1 MVDFLMT
8 GLIYCN
14 NQLKSANVIL
24 FEIGIC
30 VLEDASLIYKKRF
43 QNPEVEYASIIQ
55 GQKNYVSEIIPW
67 LKNYDLIRVNNKNL
81 IEIFQN
87 EKMDVKLMSDSRQNE
102 INQNKLDLILKFG
115 LANDKDELSS
125 ILQKFAINLSSMK
138 VRERS
143 EKLDLHLVQ
152 AVNTL
157 DELDEIINTISTRIR
172 EWYGLHFP
180 ELDYILQNIITYAR
194 IVRDA
199 GSRENITN
207 ELLTQLEIS
216 QDKIDLIQPA
226 ISKSQGG
233 ELTDENAQLLKALS
247 SQVIMLSE
255 LRTNLSKSIENLMDL
270 LAPNLKNILTAI
282 IGARLI
288 AKAGSLGKL
297 AQMPSS
303 TIQIL
308 GAEKALFRAL
318 KTGARPPKHGLLFQH
333 PSVNSAPKWQRGK
346 IARALSSKIAIAV
359 RIDLY
364 RNGSLDNSLLEKFSK
379 RIETIQKI
387 YHEPPKDRESFEEKN
402 RFYKRKSKKSMQFK
416 RRKMRHEKR
425 RRH

>member
-1 MVDFLMT
+1 M
-8 GLIYCN
+8 
-14 NQLKSANVIL
+14 NVIL

-30 VLEDASLIYKKRF
+30 ALEDTNLIYRKQF
-43 QNPEVEYASIIQ
+43 SNPEIEYSSIIQ
-55 GQKNYVSEIIPW
+55 GEKNYISDLIPK
-67 LKNYDLIRVNNKNL
+67 LRNYDQVRVNNKNL
-81 IEIFQN
+81 IEIFQQEN
-87 EKMDVKLMSDSRQNE
+87 IDVKLMSDSRQDE
-102 INQNKLDLILKFG
+102 INQNKLDLIIKFG
-115 LANDKDELSS
+115 LSDDRDELAG

-138 VRERS
+138 VKETS

-157 DELDEIINTISTRIR
+157 DEIDEIINTISTRIR

-180 ELDYILQNIITYAR
+180 ELDYLLQNIITYAN

-199 GSRENITN
+199 GSRENITK
-207 ELLTQLEIS
+207 ELLSQLEIPEK
-216 QDKIDLIQPA
+216 KIELIQQA

-233 ELTDENAQLLKALS
+233 DLTVESSESLKILAS
-247 SQVIMLSE
+247 EVIKLSE
-255 LRTNLSKSIENLMDL
+255 LRTNLSNTIENLMEI

-288 AKAGSLGKL
+288 AKAGSLLRL

-303 TIQIL
+303 TIQII

-318 KTGARPPKHGLLFQH
+318 KTGTRPPKHGLLFQH

-359 RIDLY
+359 RIDVY
-364 RNGSLDNSLLEKFSK
+364 RKGGLDNSLLDKLTK

-387 YHEPPKDRESFEEKN
+387 YHEPPKGKESFDDKS
-402 RFYKRKSKKSMQFK
+402 RFMKGSKKSMKFK

>member
-1 MVDFLMT
+1 MKVV
-8 GLIYCN
+8 
-14 NQLKSANVIL
+14 NVIL

-30 VLEDASLIYKKRF
+30 ALEDTNLIYRKQF
-43 QNPEVEYASIIQ
+43 SNPEIEYSSIVQ
-55 GQKNYVSEIIPW
+55 GEKNYISDLIPK
-67 LKNYDLIRVNNKNL
+67 LRNYDQVRVNNKNL
-81 IEIFQN
+81 IEIFQQEN
-87 EKMDVKLMSDSRQNE
+87 IDVKLMSDSRQDE
-102 INQNKLDLILKFG
+102 INQNKLDLIIKFG
-115 LANDKDELSS
+115 LSDDRDELAG

-138 VRERS
+138 VKETS

-157 DELDEIINTISTRIR
+157 DEMDEIINTISTRIR

-180 ELDYILQNIITYAR
+180 ELDYLLQNIITYAN

-199 GSRENITN
+199 GSRENITK
-207 ELLTQLEIS
+207 ELLSQLEIPEK
-216 QDKIDLIQPA
+216 KIELIQQA

-233 ELTDENAQLLKALS
+233 DLTVESSESLKILAS
-247 SQVIMLSE
+247 EVIKLSE
-255 LRTNLSKSIENLMDL
+255 LRTNLSTTIENLMEI

-288 AKAGSLGKL
+288 AKAGSLQRL

-303 TIQIL
+303 TIQII

-318 KTGARPPKHGLLFQH
+318 KTGTRPPKHGLLFQH

-359 RIDLY
+359 RIDVY
-364 RNGSLDNSLLEKFSK
+364 RKGGLDNSLLDKLTK

-387 YHEPPKDRESFEEKN
+387 YHEPPKGRETFDDKS
-402 RFYKRKSKKSMQFK
+402 RFMKRSKKSMEFK

>member
-1 MVDFLMT
+1 MKVV
-8 GLIYCN
+8 
-14 NQLKSANVIL
+14 NVIL

-30 VLEDASLIYKKRF
+30 ALEDTNLIYRKQF
-43 QNPEVEYASIIQ
+43 SNPEIEYSSIIQ
-55 GQKNYVSEIIPW
+55 GEKNYISDLIPK
-67 LKNYDLIRVNNKNL
+67 LRNYDQVRVNNKNL
-81 IEIFQN
+81 IEIFQQEN
-87 EKMDVKLMSDSRQNE
+87 IDVKLMSDSRQDE
-102 INQNKLDLILKFG
+102 INQNKLDLIIKFG
-115 LANDKDELSS
+115 LSDDRDELAG

-138 VRERS
+138 VKETS

-157 DELDEIINTISTRIR
+157 DEIDEIINTISTRIR

-180 ELDYILQNIITYAR
+180 ELDYLLQNIITYAN

-199 GSRENITN
+199 GSRENITK
-207 ELLTQLEIS
+207 ELLSQLEIPEK
-216 QDKIDLIQPA
+216 KIELIQQA

-233 ELTDENAQLLKALS
+233 DLTVESSESLKILAS
-247 SQVIMLSE
+247 EVIKLSE
-255 LRTNLSKSIENLMDL
+255 LRTNLSNTIENLMEI

-288 AKAGSLGKL
+288 AKAGSLLRL

-303 TIQIL
+303 TIQII

-318 KTGARPPKHGLLFQH
+318 KTGTRPPKHGLLFQH

-359 RIDLY
+359 RIDVY
-364 RNGSLDNSLLEKFSK
+364 RKGGLDNSLLDKLTK

-387 YHEPPKDRESFEEKN
+387 YHEPPKGRESFDDKS
-402 RFYKRKSKKSMQFK
+402 RFMKGSKKSMKFK
-416 RRKMRHEKR
+416 RRRMRHEKR

>member
-1 MVDFLMT
+1 
-8 GLIYCN
+8 
-14 NQLKSANVIL
+14 LKVINVIL

-30 VLEDASLIYKKRF
+30 ALEDANLIYRKQF
-43 QNPEVEYASIIQ
+43 YNPEIEYSSIIQ
-55 GQKNYVSEIIPW
+55 GEKNYISDLISKVR
-67 LKNYDLIRVNNKNL
+67 NYDQVRVNNKNL
-81 IEIFQN
+81 IEIFQHEN
-87 EKMDVKLMSDSRQNE
+87 IDVKLMSDSRQNE
-102 INQNKLDLILKFG
+102 INQNKLDLIIKFG
-115 LANDKDELSS
+115 LSDDRDELAG

-138 VRERS
+138 VKETS

-157 DELDEIINTISTRIR
+157 DEIDEIINTISTRIR

-180 ELDYILQNIITYAR
+180 ELDYVLQNIITYAN

-199 GSRENITN
+199 GSRENITK
-207 ELLTQLEIS
+207 ELLSQLEVPEK
-216 QDKIDLIQPA
+216 KIELIQQA

-233 ELTDENAQLLKALS
+233 DLTVESSESLKILASEVLK
-247 SQVIMLSE
+247 LSE
-255 LRTNLSKSIENLMDL
+255 LRTNLSSTIENLMEI

-288 AKAGSLGKL
+288 AKAGSLLRL

-303 TIQIL
+303 TIQII

-318 KTGARPPKHGLLFQH
+318 KTGTRPPKHGLIFQH

-346 IARALSSKIAIAV
+346 VARALSAKIAIAV
-359 RIDLY
+359 RIDVY
-364 RNGSLDNSLLEKFSK
+364 RKGGLDHSLLDKLTK

-387 YHEPPKDRESFEEKN
+387 YHEPPKGKESFNDKS
-402 RFYKRKSKKSMQFK
+402 RFMERSKKSMKFK
-416 RRKMRHEKR
+416 RRKMRYEKR

>member
-1 MVDFLMT
+1 MKVV
-8 GLIYCN
+8 
-14 NQLKSANVIL
+14 NVIL

-30 VLEDASLIYKKRF
+30 ALEDTNLIYRKQF
-43 QNPEVEYASIIQ
+43 YNPETEYSSIIQ
-55 GQKNYVSEIIPW
+55 GEKNYISDLIPK
-67 LKNYDLIRVNNKNL
+67 LRNYDQVRVNNKNL
-81 IEIFQN
+81 IEIFQQEN
-87 EKMDVKLMSDSRQNE
+87 IDVKLMSDSRQDE
-102 INQNKLDLILKFG
+102 INQNKLDLIIKFG
-115 LANDKDELSS
+115 LSDDRDELAG

-138 VRERS
+138 VKETS

-157 DELDEIINTISTRIR
+157 DEIDEIINTISTRIR

-180 ELDYILQNIITYAR
+180 ELDYLLQNIITYAN

-199 GSRENITN
+199 GSRENITK
-207 ELLTQLEIS
+207 ELLSQLEVPEK
-216 QDKIDLIQPA
+216 KIELIQQA

-233 ELTDENAQLLKALS
+233 DLTVESSESLKILAS
-247 SQVIMLSE
+247 EVIKLSE
-255 LRTNLSKSIENLMDL
+255 LRTNLSSTIENLMEI
-270 LAPNLKNILTAI
+270 LAPNLKNMLTAI

-288 AKAGSLGKL
+288 AKAGSLLRL

-303 TIQIL
+303 TIQII

-318 KTGARPPKHGLLFQH
+318 KTGTRPPKHGLLFQH

-359 RIDLY
+359 RIDVY
-364 RNGSLDNSLLEKFSK
+364 RKGALDNSLLDKLTK

-387 YHEPPKDRESFEEKN
+387 YHEPPKGKESFDDKS
-402 RFYKRKSKKSMQFK
+402 RFMKGSKKSMKFK

>member
-1 MVDFLMT
+1 MKIV
-8 GLIYCN
+8 
-14 NQLKSANVIL
+14 NVIL

-30 VLEDASLIYKKRF
+30 ALEDTNLIYRKQF
-43 QNPEVEYASIIQ
+43 YNPEIEYSSIIQ
-55 GQKNYVSEIIPW
+55 GEKNYITDLIPK
-67 LKNYDLIRVNNKNL
+67 LRNYDQVRVNNKNL
-81 IEIFQN
+81 IEIFQQEN
-87 EKMDVKLMSDSRQNE
+87 IDVKLMSDSRQDE
-102 INQNKLDLILKFG
+102 INQNKLDLIIKFG
-115 LANDKDELSS
+115 LSDDRDELAG

-138 VRERS
+138 VKETS

-157 DELDEIINTISTRIR
+157 DEIDEIINTISTRIR

-180 ELDYILQNIITYAR
+180 ELDYLLQNIITYAN

-199 GSRENITN
+199 GSRENITK
-207 ELLTQLEIS
+207 ELLSQLEVPEK
-216 QDKIDLIQPA
+216 KIELIQQA

-233 ELTDENAQLLKALS
+233 DLTVESSESLKILAS
-247 SQVIMLSE
+247 EVIKLSE
-255 LRTNLSKSIENLMDL
+255 LRTNLSSTIENLMEI
-270 LAPNLKNILTAI
+270 LAPNLKNMLTAI

-288 AKAGSLGKL
+288 AKAGSLLRL

-303 TIQIL
+303 TIQII

-318 KTGARPPKHGLLFQH
+318 KTGTRPPKHGLLFQH

-359 RIDLY
+359 RIDVY
-364 RNGSLDNSLLEKFSK
+364 RKGGLDNSLLDKLTK

-387 YHEPPKDRESFEEKN
+387 YHEPPKGKESFDDKS
-402 RFYKRKSKKSMQFK
+402 RFIKGSKKSMKFK

>member
-1 MVDFLMT
+1 MKVV
-8 GLIYCN
+8 
-14 NQLKSANVIL
+14 NVIL

-30 VLEDASLIYKKRF
+30 ALEDTNLIYRKQF
-43 QNPEVEYASIIQ
+43 SNPEIEYTSIIQ
-55 GQKNYVSEIIPW
+55 GEKNYISDLIPK
-67 LKNYDLIRVNNKNL
+67 LRNYDQVRVNNKNL
-81 IEIFQN
+81 IEVFQQEN
-87 EKMDVKLMSDSRQNE
+87 IDVKLMSDSRQDE
-102 INQNKLDLILKFG
+102 INQNKLDLIIKFG
-115 LANDKDELSS
+115 LSDDRDELAG

-138 VRERS
+138 VKQTS

-157 DELDEIINTISTRIR
+157 DEMDEIINTISTRIR

-180 ELDYILQNIITYAR
+180 ELDYLLQNIITYAN

-199 GSRENITN
+199 GSRENITK
-207 ELLTQLEIS
+207 ELLSQLEIPEK
-216 QDKIDLIQPA
+216 KIELIQQA

-233 ELTDENAQLLKALS
+233 DLTVESSESLKILAS
-247 SQVIMLSE
+247 EVIKLSE
-255 LRTNLSKSIENLMDL
+255 LRTNLSTTIENLMEI

-288 AKAGSLGKL
+288 AKAGSLQRL

-303 TIQIL
+303 TIQII

-318 KTGARPPKHGLLFQH
+318 KTGTRPPKHGLLFQH

-359 RIDLY
+359 RIDVY
-364 RNGSLDNSLLEKFSK
+364 RKGGLDNSLLDKLTK

-387 YHEPPKDRESFEEKN
+387 YHEPPKGRETFDDKS
-402 RFYKRKSKKSMQFK
+402 RFMKRSKKSMEFK

>member
-1 MVDFLMT
+1 MKVV
-8 GLIYCN
+8 
-14 NQLKSANVIL
+14 NVIL

-30 VLEDASLIYKKRF
+30 ALEDTNLIYRKQF
-43 QNPEVEYASIIQ
+43 YNPEIEYSSIIQ
-55 GQKNYVSEIIPW
+55 GEKNYISDLIPK
-67 LKNYDLIRVNNKNL
+67 LRNYDQVRVNNKNL
-81 IEIFQN
+81 IEIFQGEN
-87 EKMDVKLMSDSRQNE
+87 IDVKLMSDSRQDE
-102 INQNKLDLILKFG
+102 INQNKLDLIIKFG
-115 LANDKDELSS
+115 LSDDRDELAG

-138 VRERS
+138 VKETS

-157 DELDEIINTISTRIR
+157 DEIDEIINTIGTRIR

-180 ELDYILQNIITYAR
+180 ELDYLLQNIITYAN

-199 GSRENITN
+199 GPRENITK
-207 ELLTQLEIS
+207 ELLSQLEVPEK
-216 QDKIDLIQPA
+216 KIELIQQA

-233 ELTDENAQLLKALS
+233 DLTVESSESLKILAS
-247 SQVIMLSE
+247 EVIKLSE
-255 LRTNLSKSIENLMDL
+255 LRTNLSSTVENLMET

-288 AKAGSLGKL
+288 SKAGSLLRL

-303 TIQIL
+303 TIQII

-318 KTGARPPKHGLLFQH
+318 KTGTRPPKHGLIFQH

-359 RIDLY
+359 RIDVY
-364 RNGSLDNSLLEKFSK
+364 RKGALDNSLLDKLTK

-387 YHEPPKDRESFEEKN
+387 YHEPPKGREAFDDKR
-402 RFYKRKSKKSMQFK
+402 RFMKGPKKSMKFK

>member
-1 MVDFLMT
+1 
-8 GLIYCN
+8 
-14 NQLKSANVIL
+14 LKVANVIL
-24 FEIGIC
+24 FEIGLC
-30 VLEDASLIYKKRF
+30 ALEDSNLIYTRKF
-43 QNPEVEYASIIQ
+43 DNPEVEFSSIMQ
-55 GQKNYVSEIIPW
+55 GQKNYISDLIPK
-67 LKNYDLIRVNNKNL
+67 LKNYDQVRVNNKNL
-81 IEIFQN
+81 IDILQGESF
-87 EKMDVKLMSDSRQNE
+87 DVKLMSDSRQNE
-102 INQNKLDLILKFG
+102 ISQNKLDLIIKFG
-115 LANDKDELSS
+115 LSDNRDELTAL
-125 ILQKFAINLSSMK
+125 LQRFAIHLSSMK
-138 VRERS
+138 VKETS

-157 DELDEIINTISTRIR
+157 DELDEIINTISTRVR

-180 ELDYILQNIITYAR
+180 ELDYLLQNIITYAN

-199 GSRENITN
+199 GSRENISKD
-207 ELLTQLEIS
+207 LLTQLELP
-216 QDKIDLIQPA
+216 DKKIEMIQLA
-226 ISKSQGG
+226 VSKSQGG
-233 ELTDENAQLLKALS
+233 DLTQESSESLKVLA

-255 LRTNLSKSIENLMDL
+255 LRTNLSTAIENLMEM

-282 IGARLI
+282 IGARLV
-288 AKAGSLGKL
+288 AKAGSLIKL

-303 TIQIL
+303 TIQII

-318 KTGARPPKHGLLFQH
+318 KTGTRPPKHGLLFQH

-359 RIDLY
+359 RIDVY
-364 RNGSLDNSLLEKFSK
+364 RNAELDNSLLDQLTK

-387 YHEPPKDRESFEEKN
+387 YQEPPKDKESFEERGRFMHKRPN
-402 RFYKRKSKKSMQFK
+402 RSMGFK

>member
-1 MVDFLMT
+1 MKV
-8 GLIYCN
+8 I
-14 NQLKSANVIL
+14 NVIL

-30 VLEDASLIYKKRF
+30 ALEDANLIYRKQF
-43 QNPEVEYASIIQ
+43 NNPEIEYSSIIQ
-55 GQKNYVSEIIPW
+55 GEKNYISDLIPK
-67 LKNYDLIRVNNKNL
+67 LRNYDQVRVNNKNL
-81 IEIFQN
+81 IEIFQHEN
-87 EKMDVKLMSDSRQNE
+87 IDVKLMSDSRQNE

-115 LANDKDELSS
+115 LSDDRDELAG

-138 VRERS
+138 VKETS

-152 AVNTL
+152 TVNTL
-157 DELDEIINTISTRIR
+157 DEIDEIINTISTRIR

-180 ELDYILQNIITYAR
+180 ELDYLLQNIITYAN

-199 GSRENITN
+199 RSRENITK
-207 ELLTQLEIS
+207 ELLSQLEVPEK
-216 QDKIDLIQPA
+216 KIELIQQA

-233 ELTDENAQLLKALS
+233 DLTVESSESLKILAS
-247 SQVIMLSE
+247 EVIKLSE
-255 LRTNLSKSIENLMDL
+255 LRTNLSSTIENLMEI

-288 AKAGSLGKL
+288 AKAGTLLRL

-303 TIQIL
+303 TIQII

-318 KTGARPPKHGLLFQH
+318 KTGTRPPKHGLIFQH

-359 RIDLY
+359 RIDVY
-364 RNGSLDNSLLEKFSK
+364 RKGALDNSLLDKLTK

-387 YHEPPKDRESFEEKN
+387 YHEPPKGKESFDDKS
-402 RFYKRKSKKSMQFK
+402 RFMKRSKKSMKFK

-425 RRH
+425 RHY

>member
-1 MVDFLMT
+1 MKVV
-8 GLIYCN
+8 
-14 NQLKSANVIL
+14 NVIL

-30 VLEDASLIYKKRF
+30 ALEDTNLIYRKQF
-43 QNPEVEYASIIQ
+43 YNPEIEYSSIIQ
-55 GQKNYVSEIIPW
+55 GEKNYISDLIPK
-67 LKNYDLIRVNNKNL
+67 LRNYDQVRVNNKNL
-81 IEIFQN
+81 IEILQQEN
-87 EKMDVKLMSDSRQNE
+87 IDVKLMSDSRQDE
-102 INQNKLDLILKFG
+102 INQNKLDLIIKFG
-115 LANDKDELSS
+115 LSDDRDELAG

-138 VRERS
+138 VKETS

-157 DELDEIINTISTRIR
+157 DEIDEIINTISTRIR

-180 ELDYILQNIITYAR
+180 ELDYLLQNIITYAN

-199 GSRENITN
+199 GSRENITK
-207 ELLTQLEIS
+207 ELLSQLEVPEK
-216 QDKIDLIQPA
+216 KIELIQQA

-233 ELTDENAQLLKALS
+233 DLTVESSESLKILAS
-247 SQVIMLSE
+247 EVIKLSE
-255 LRTNLSKSIENLMDL
+255 LRTNLSSTIENLMEI

-288 AKAGSLGKL
+288 AKAGSLL
-297 AQMPSS
+297 RLSQMPSS
-303 TIQIL
+303 TIQII

-318 KTGARPPKHGLLFQH
+318 KTGTRPPKHGLLFQH

-359 RIDLY
+359 RIDVY
-364 RNGSLDNSLLEKFSK
+364 RKGGLDNSLLDKLTK
-379 RIETIQKI
+379 RIEMIQKI
-387 YHEPPKDRESFEEKN
+387 YHEPPKGKESFDDKS
-402 RFYKRKSKKSMQFK
+402 RFMKGSKKSMKFK

>member
-1 MVDFLMT
+1 MKV
-8 GLIYCN
+8 I
-14 NQLKSANVIL
+14 NVIL

-30 VLEDASLIYKKRF
+30 ALEDANLIYRKQF
-43 QNPEVEYASIIQ
+43 YNPEIEYSSIIQ
-55 GQKNYVSEIIPW
+55 GEKNYISDLIPK
-67 LKNYDLIRVNNKNL
+67 LRNYDQVRVNNKNL
-81 IEIFQN
+81 IEIFQHEN
-87 EKMDVKLMSDSRQNE
+87 IDVKLMSDSRQNE
-102 INQNKLDLILKFG
+102 INQNKLDLIIKFG
-115 LANDKDELSS
+115 LSDDRDELAG

-138 VRERS
+138 VKETS

-157 DELDEIINTISTRIR
+157 DEIDEIINTISTRIR

-180 ELDYILQNIITYAR
+180 ELDYLLQNIITYAN

-199 GSRENITN
+199 GSRENITK
-207 ELLTQLEIS
+207 ELLSQLEVPEK
-216 QDKIDLIQPA
+216 KIELIQQA
-226 ISKSQGG
+226 VSKSQGG
-233 ELTDENAQLLKALS
+233 DLTVESSESLKILASEVLK
-247 SQVIMLSE
+247 LSE
-255 LRTNLSKSIENLMDL
+255 LRTNLSSTIENLMEI
-270 LAPNLKNILTAI
+270 LAPNLKNMLTAI

-288 AKAGSLGKL
+288 AKAGSMLRL

-303 TIQIL
+303 TIQII

-318 KTGARPPKHGLLFQH
+318 KTGTRPPKHGLIFQH

-359 RIDLY
+359 RIDVY
-364 RNGSLDNSLLEKFSK
+364 RKGGLDNSLLDKLTK

-387 YHEPPKDRESFEEKN
+387 YHEPPKGKESFDDKS
-402 RFYKRKSKKSMQFK
+402 RFMKGSKKSMKFK

>member
-1 MVDFLMT
+1 
-8 GLIYCN
+8 
-14 NQLKSANVIL
+14 LKVVNVIL

-30 VLEDASLIYKKRF
+30 ALEDTNLIYRKQF
-43 QNPEVEYASIIQ
+43 YNPEIEYSSIIQ
-55 GQKNYVSEIIPW
+55 GEKNYISDLIPK
-67 LKNYDLIRVNNKNL
+67 LRNYDQVRVNNKNL
-81 IEIFQN
+81 IEIFQREN
-87 EKMDVKLMSDSRQNE
+87 IDVKLMSDSRQDE
-102 INQNKLDLILKFG
+102 INQNKLDLIIKFG
-115 LANDKDELSS
+115 LSDDRDELAG

-138 VRERS
+138 VKETS

-157 DELDEIINTISTRIR
+157 DEIDEIINTIGTRIR

-180 ELDYILQNIITYAR
+180 ELDYLLQNIITYAN

-199 GSRENITN
+199 GSRENITK
-207 ELLTQLEIS
+207 ELLSQLEVPEK
-216 QDKIDLIQPA
+216 KIELIQEA

-233 ELTDENAQLLKALS
+233 DLTVESSESLKILAS
-247 SQVIMLSE
+247 EVIKLSE
-255 LRTNLSKSIENLMDL
+255 LRTNLSSTVENLMEI

-288 AKAGSLGKL
+288 AKAGSLLRL

-303 TIQIL
+303 TIQII

-318 KTGARPPKHGLLFQH
+318 KTGTRPPKHGLIFQH

-359 RIDLY
+359 RIDVY
-364 RNGSLDNSLLEKFSK
+364 RKGALDNSILDKLTK
-379 RIETIQKI
+379 RIEMIQKI
-387 YHEPPKDRESFEEKN
+387 YHEPPKGKESFDDKS
-402 RFYKRKSKKSMQFK
+402 RFMKGPKKSMKFK

>member
-1 MVDFLMT
+1 
-8 GLIYCN
+8 
-14 NQLKSANVIL
+14 LKIANVIL

-30 VLEDASLIYKKRF
+30 ALEDTNLIFKKKF
-43 QNPEVEYASIIQ
+43 DNPEIEYASIIK
-55 GQKNYVSEIIPW
+55 GEINYIPD
-67 LKNYDLIRVNNKNL
+67 LIPRLRNYDQVRVNNKNL
-81 IEIFQN
+81 IEIFQHEN
-87 EKMDVKLMSDSRQNE
+87 IDVKLMSDSRQNE
-102 INQNKLDLILKFG
+102 INQNKLDLIIKFG
-115 LANDKDELSS
+115 LSDDRDELAA

-138 VRERS
+138 VKATS

-180 ELDYILQNIITYAR
+180 ELDYLLQNIITYAN

-199 GSRENITN
+199 GSRENITR
-207 ELLTQLEIS
+207 ELLTQL
-216 QDKIDLIQPA
+216 DVPGKKIELIQQA
-226 ISKSQGG
+226 ILKSQGG
-233 ELTDENAQLLKALS
+233 DLTAESSESLKILA

-255 LRTNLSKSIENLMDL
+255 LRTNLSSTIENLMEI

-282 IGARLI
+282 IGARII
-288 AKAGSLGKL
+288 AKAGSLLKL

-318 KTGARPPKHGLLFQH
+318 KTGTRPPKHGLIFQH

-346 IARALSSKIAIAV
+346 IARALSSIIAIAV
-359 RIDLY
+359 RIDVY
-364 RNGSLDNSLLEKFSK
+364 RNGALDRSLLDKLTK
-379 RIETIQKI
+379 RIEMIQKI
-387 YHEPPKDRESFEEKN
+387 YHEPPKGKESFEDKS
-402 RFYKRKSKKSMQFK
+402 RFMNKRAKKSIKFK
-416 RRKMRHEKR
+416 SRKMRHEKR

>member
-1 MVDFLMT
+1 MKIAD
-8 GLIYCN
+8 
-14 NQLKSANVIL
+14 VIL

-30 VLEDASLIYKKRF
+30 ALEDSNLVYKRKF
-43 QNPEVEYASIIQ
+43 DNPVVEYSSITQ
-55 GQKNYVSEIIPW
+55 SKDNYIID
-67 LKNYDLIRVNNKNL
+67 LISMLRNYDQVRVNNKNL
-81 IEIFQN
+81 IEIFQREN
-87 EKMDVKLMSDSRQNE
+87 FDVKLMSDSTQNE
-102 INQNKLDLILKFG
+102 INLNKLDLIIKFG
-115 LANDKDELSS
+115 LSDKKDELAA

-138 VRERS
+138 VKETS

-180 ELDYILQNIITYAR
+180 ELDYLLQNIVTYSN

-199 GSRENITN
+199 GSRENISK
-207 ELLTQLEIS
+207 ELLTQLEVPEK
-216 QDKIDLIQPA
+216 KIEMIQLA

-233 ELTDENAQLLKALS
+233 DLTVESSESLKVLA
-247 SQVIMLSE
+247 SQVIKLSE
-255 LRTNLSKSIENLMDL
+255 LRTNLSNTIENLMEK
-270 LAPNLKNILTAI
+270 LAPNLKNILTAT

-288 AKAGSLGKL
+288 AKAGSLIRL

-303 TIQIL
+303 TIQII

-318 KTGARPPKHGLLFQH
+318 KTGTRPPKHGLLFQH
-333 PSVNSAPKWQRGK
+333 HSVNSAPKWQRGK

-359 RIDLY
+359 RIDVY
-364 RNGSLDNSLLEKFSK
+364 RNASLDNSLLDKLTK

-387 YHEPPKDRESFEEKN
+387 YHEPPKGKESFEDRGRFMN
-402 RFYKRKSKKSMQFK
+402 RRPNRSMKFKRK
-416 RRKMRHEKR
+416 KMRHEKR

>member
-1 MVDFLMT
+1 MKVV
-8 GLIYCN
+8 
-14 NQLKSANVIL
+14 NVIL

-30 VLEDASLIYKKRF
+30 ALEDTSLIYRKQF
-43 QNPEVEYASIIQ
+43 YNPEIEYSSIIQ
-55 GQKNYVSEIIPW
+55 GEKNYISDLIPK
-67 LKNYDLIRVNNKNL
+67 LRNYDQVRVNNKNL
-81 IEIFQN
+81 IEIFQREN
-87 EKMDVKLMSDSRQNE
+87 IDVKLMSDSRQDE
-102 INQNKLDLILKFG
+102 INQNKLDLIIKFG
-115 LANDKDELSS
+115 LSDDRDELAG

-138 VRERS
+138 VKETS

-157 DELDEIINTISTRIR
+157 DEIDEIINTISTRIR

-180 ELDYILQNIITYAR
+180 ELDYLLQNIITYAN

-199 GSRENITN
+199 GSRENITK
-207 ELLTQLEIS
+207 ELLSQLEIPEK
-216 QDKIDLIQPA
+216 KIELIQQA

-233 ELTDENAQLLKALS
+233 DLTVESSESLKILAS
-247 SQVIMLSE
+247 EVIKLSE
-255 LRTNLSKSIENLMDL
+255 LRTNLSSTVENLMEI

-288 AKAGSLGKL
+288 AKAGSLLRL

-303 TIQIL
+303 TIQII

-318 KTGARPPKHGLLFQH
+318 KTGTRPPKHGLIFQH

-359 RIDLY
+359 RIDVY
-364 RNGSLDNSLLEKFSK
+364 RKGALDNSLLDKLTK

-387 YHEPPKDRESFEEKN
+387 YHEPPKGRETFDDKR
-402 RFYKRKSKKSMQFK
+402 RFMKRSKKSMEFK

>member
-1 MVDFLMT
+1 
-8 GLIYCN
+8 
-14 NQLKSANVIL
+14 LKVVNVIL

-30 VLEDASLIYKKRF
+30 ALEDTNLIYRKQF
-43 QNPEVEYASIIQ
+43 SNPEIEYTSIIQ
-55 GQKNYVSEIIPW
+55 GEKNYISDLIPK
-67 LKNYDLIRVNNKNL
+67 LRNYDQVRVNNKNL
-81 IEIFQN
+81 IEVFQQEN
-87 EKMDVKLMSDSRQNE
+87 IDVKLMSDSRQDE
-102 INQNKLDLILKFG
+102 INQNKLDLIIKFG
-115 LANDKDELSS
+115 LSDDRDELAG

-138 VRERS
+138 VKQTS

-157 DELDEIINTISTRIR
+157 DEMDEIINTISTRIR

-180 ELDYILQNIITYAR
+180 ELDYLLQNIITYAN

-199 GSRENITN
+199 GSRENITK
-207 ELLTQLEIS
+207 ELLSQLEIPEK
-216 QDKIDLIQPA
+216 KIELIQQA

-233 ELTDENAQLLKALS
+233 DLTVESSESLKILAS
-247 SQVIMLSE
+247 EVIKLSE
-255 LRTNLSKSIENLMDL
+255 LRTNLSTTIENLMEI

-288 AKAGSLGKL
+288 AKAGSLQRL

-303 TIQIL
+303 TIQII

-318 KTGARPPKHGLLFQH
+318 KTGTRPPKHGLLFQH

-359 RIDLY
+359 RIDVY
-364 RNGSLDNSLLEKFSK
+364 RKGGLDNSLLDKLTK

-387 YHEPPKDRESFEEKN
+387 YHEPPKGRETFDDKR
-402 RFYKRKSKKSMQFK
+402 RFMKRSKKSMEFK

>member
-1 MVDFLMT
+1 
-8 GLIYCN
+8 
-14 NQLKSANVIL
+14 LKVINVIL

-30 VLEDASLIYKKRF
+30 ALEDANLIYRKQF
-43 QNPEVEYASIIQ
+43 YNPEIEYSSIIQ
-55 GQKNYVSEIIPW
+55 GEKNYISDLISKVR
-67 LKNYDLIRVNNKNL
+67 NYDQVRVNNKNL
-81 IEIFQN
+81 IEIFQHEN
-87 EKMDVKLMSDSRQNE
+87 IDVKLMSDSRQNE
-102 INQNKLDLILKFG
+102 INQNKLDLIIKFG
-115 LANDKDELSS
+115 LSDDRDELAG

-138 VRERS
+138 VKETS

-157 DELDEIINTISTRIR
+157 DEIDEIINTISTRIR

-180 ELDYILQNIITYAR
+180 ELDYVLQNIITYAN

-199 GSRENITN
+199 GSRENITK
-207 ELLTQLEIS
+207 ELLSQLEVPEK
-216 QDKIDLIQPA
+216 KIELIQQA

-233 ELTDENAQLLKALS
+233 DLTVESSESLKILASEVLK
-247 SQVIMLSE
+247 LSE
-255 LRTNLSKSIENLMDL
+255 LRTNLSSTIENLMEI

-288 AKAGSLGKL
+288 AKAGSLLRL

-303 TIQIL
+303 TIQII

-318 KTGARPPKHGLLFQH
+318 KTGTRPPKHGLIFQH

-346 IARALSSKIAIAV
+346 IARALSAKIAIAV
-359 RIDLY
+359 RIDVY
-364 RNGSLDNSLLEKFSK
+364 RKGGLDHSLLDKLTK

-387 YHEPPKDRESFEEKN
+387 YHEPPKGKESFNDKS
-402 RFYKRKSKKSMQFK
+402 RFMERSKKSMKFK
-416 RRKMRHEKR
+416 RRKMRYEKR

>member
-1 MVDFLMT
+1 MKVV
-8 GLIYCN
+8 
-14 NQLKSANVIL
+14 NVIL

-30 VLEDASLIYKKRF
+30 ALEDTNLIYRKQF
-43 QNPEVEYASIIQ
+43 NNPEIEYSSITQ
-55 GQKNYVSEIIPW
+55 GEKNYISDLIPK
-67 LKNYDLIRVNNKNL
+67 LRNYDQVRVNNKNL
-81 IEIFQN
+81 IEIFQQEN
-87 EKMDVKLMSDSRQNE
+87 IDVKLMSDSRQDE
-102 INQNKLDLILKFG
+102 INQNKLDLIIKFG
-115 LANDKDELSS
+115 LSDDRDELAG

-138 VRERS
+138 VKETS

-157 DELDEIINTISTRIR
+157 DEIDEIINTISTRIR

-180 ELDYILQNIITYAR
+180 ELDYLLQNIITYAN

-199 GSRENITN
+199 GSRENITK
-207 ELLTQLEIS
+207 ELLSQLEIPEK
-216 QDKIDLIQPA
+216 KIELIQQA

-233 ELTDENAQLLKALS
+233 DLTVESSESLKILAS
-247 SQVIMLSE
+247 EVIKLSE
-255 LRTNLSKSIENLMDL
+255 LRTNLSSTIENLMEI
-270 LAPNLKNILTAI
+270 LAPNLKNMLTAI

-288 AKAGSLGKL
+288 AKAGSLLRL

-303 TIQIL
+303 TIQII

-318 KTGARPPKHGLLFQH
+318 KTGTRPPKHGLLFQH

-359 RIDLY
+359 RIDVY
-364 RNGSLDNSLLEKFSK
+364 RKGGLDNSLLDKLTK

-387 YHEPPKDRESFEEKN
+387 YHEPPKGRESFDDKS
-402 RFYKRKSKKSMQFK
+402 RFMKGSKKSMKFK
-416 RRKMRHEKR
+416 RRRMRHEKR

>member
-1 MVDFLMT
+1 MK
-8 GLIYCN
+8 I
-14 NQLKSANVIL
+14 ANVIL

-30 VLEDASLIYKKRF
+30 ALEDSNLVYKRKF
-43 QNPEVEYASIIQ
+43 DNPVVEYSSITQ
-55 GQKNYVSEIIPW
+55 SKDNYIID
-67 LKNYDLIRVNNKNL
+67 LISMLRNYDQVRVNNKNL
-81 IEIFQN
+81 IEIFQREN
-87 EKMDVKLMSDSRQNE
+87 FDVKLMSDSSQNE
-102 INQNKLDLILKFG
+102 INLNKLDLIIKFG
-115 LANDKDELSS
+115 LSDKKDELAA

-138 VRERS
+138 VKETS

-180 ELDYILQNIITYAR
+180 ELDYLLQNIITYSN

-199 GSRENITN
+199 GSRENISK
-207 ELLTQLEIS
+207 ELLTQLEVPEK
-216 QDKIDLIQPA
+216 KIEMIQLA

-233 ELTDENAQLLKALS
+233 DLTVESSESLKILA
-247 SQVIMLSE
+247 SQVIKLSE
-255 LRTNLSKSIENLMDL
+255 LRTNLSNTIENLMEK
-270 LAPNLKNILTAI
+270 LAPNLKNILTAT

-288 AKAGSLGKL
+288 AKAGSLIRL

-303 TIQIL
+303 TIQII

-318 KTGARPPKHGLLFQH
+318 KTGTRPPKHGLLFQH

-359 RIDLY
+359 RIDVY
-364 RNGSLDNSLLEKFSK
+364 RNASLDNSLLDKLTK

-387 YHEPPKDRESFEEKN
+387 YREPPKGKESFEDRGRFMN
-402 RFYKRKSKKSMQFK
+402 RRPNRSMKFK
-416 RRKMRHEKR
+416 RNKMRHEKR

>member
-1 MVDFLMT
+1 MKVV
-8 GLIYCN
+8 
-14 NQLKSANVIL
+14 NVIL

-30 VLEDASLIYKKRF
+30 ALEDTNLIYRKQF
-43 QNPEVEYASIIQ
+43 SNPEIEYSSIVQ
-55 GQKNYVSEIIPW
+55 GEKNYISDLIPK
-67 LKNYDLIRVNNKNL
+67 LRNYDQVRVNNKNL
-81 IEIFQN
+81 IEIFQQEN
-87 EKMDVKLMSDSRQNE
+87 IDVKLMSDSRQDE
-102 INQNKLDLILKFG
+102 INQNKLDLIIKFG
-115 LANDKDELSS
+115 LSDDRDELAG

-138 VRERS
+138 VKETS

-157 DELDEIINTISTRIR
+157 DEIDEIINTISTRIR

-180 ELDYILQNIITYAR
+180 ELDYLLQNFITYAN

-199 GSRENITN
+199 GSRENITK
-207 ELLTQLEIS
+207 ELLSQLEIPEK
-216 QDKIDLIQPA
+216 KIELIQQA

-233 ELTDENAQLLKALS
+233 DLTVESSESLKILAS
-247 SQVIMLSE
+247 EVIKLSE
-255 LRTNLSKSIENLMDL
+255 LRTNLSSTIENLMEI
-270 LAPNLKNILTAI
+270 LAPNLKNILSAI

-288 AKAGSLGKL
+288 AKAGSLLRL

-303 TIQIL
+303 TIQII

-318 KTGARPPKHGLLFQH
+318 KTGTRPPKHGLLFQH

-359 RIDLY
+359 RIDVY
-364 RNGSLDNSLLEKFSK
+364 RKGGLDNSLLDKLTK

-387 YHEPPKDRESFEEKN
+387 YHEPPKGRETFDDKS
-402 RFYKRKSKKSMQFK
+402 RFMKRSKKSMEFK

>member
-1 MVDFLMT
+1 MKVV
-8 GLIYCN
+8 
-14 NQLKSANVIL
+14 NVIL

-30 VLEDASLIYKKRF
+30 ALEDTNLIYRKQF
-43 QNPEVEYASIIQ
+43 YNPEIEYSSIIQ
-55 GQKNYVSEIIPW
+55 GEKNYISDLIPK
-67 LKNYDLIRVNNKNL
+67 LRNYDQVRVNNKNL
-81 IEIFQN
+81 IEIFQQEN
-87 EKMDVKLMSDSRQNE
+87 IDVKLMSDSRQDE
-102 INQNKLDLILKFG
+102 INQNKLDLIIKFG
-115 LANDKDELSS
+115 LSNDRDELAG

-138 VRERS
+138 VKETS

-157 DELDEIINTISTRIR
+157 DEIDEIINTISTRIR

-180 ELDYILQNIITYAR
+180 ELDYLLQNIITYAN

-199 GSRENITN
+199 GSRENITK
-207 ELLTQLEIS
+207 ELLSQLEVPEK
-216 QDKIDLIQPA
+216 KIDLIQQA

-233 ELTDENAQLLKALS
+233 DLTVESSESLKILATE
-247 SQVIMLSE
+247 VIKLSE
-255 LRTNLSKSIENLMDL
+255 LRTNLSSTIENLMEI

-288 AKAGSLGKL
+288 AKAGSLLRL

-303 TIQIL
+303 TIQII

-318 KTGARPPKHGLLFQH
+318 KTGTRPPKHGLIFQH

-359 RIDLY
+359 RIDVY
-364 RNGSLDNSLLEKFSK
+364 RKGGLDNSLLDKLTK

-387 YHEPPKDRESFEEKN
+387 YHEPPKGKESFDDKS
-402 RFYKRKSKKSMQFK
+402 RFTKGSKKSMKFK

>member
-1 MVDFLMT
+1 
-8 GLIYCN
+8 
-14 NQLKSANVIL
+14 LKVVNVIL

-30 VLEDASLIYKKRF
+30 ALEDTNLIYRKQF
-43 QNPEVEYASIIQ
+43 YNPEIEYSSIIQ
-55 GQKNYVSEIIPW
+55 GEKNYISDLIPK
-67 LKNYDLIRVNNKNL
+67 LRNYDQVRVNNKNL
-81 IEIFQN
+81 IEIFQGEN
-87 EKMDVKLMSDSRQNE
+87 IDVKLMSDSRQDE
-102 INQNKLDLILKFG
+102 INQNKLDLIIKFG
-115 LANDKDELSS
+115 LSDDRDELAG

-138 VRERS
+138 VKETS

-157 DELDEIINTISTRIR
+157 DEIDEIINTIGTRIR

-180 ELDYILQNIITYAR
+180 ELDYLLQNIITYAN

-199 GSRENITN
+199 GSRENITK
-207 ELLTQLEIS
+207 EVLSQLEIPEK
-216 QDKIDLIQPA
+216 KIELIQQA

-233 ELTDENAQLLKALS
+233 NLTVESSESLKILAS
-247 SQVIMLSE
+247 EVIKLSE
-255 LRTNLSKSIENLMDL
+255 LRTNLSSTVENLMET

-288 AKAGSLGKL
+288 SKAGSLLRL

-303 TIQIL
+303 TIQII

-318 KTGARPPKHGLLFQH
+318 KTGTRPPKHGLIFQH

-359 RIDLY
+359 RIDVY
-364 RNGSLDNSLLEKFSK
+364 RKGALDNSLLDKLTK

-387 YHEPPKDRESFEEKN
+387 YHEPPKGRETFDDKR
-402 RFYKRKSKKSMQFK
+402 RFMKGPKKSMKFK

>member
-1 MVDFLMT
+1 MKV
-8 GLIYCN
+8 I
-14 NQLKSANVIL
+14 NVIL

-30 VLEDASLIYKKRF
+30 ALEDTNLIYRKQF
-43 QNPEVEYASIIQ
+43 YNPEIEYSSIIQ
-55 GQKNYVSEIIPW
+55 GEKNYISDLIPK
-67 LKNYDLIRVNNKNL
+67 LRNYDQVRVNNKNL
-81 IEIFQN
+81 IEIFQHEN
-87 EKMDVKLMSDSRQNE
+87 IDVKLMSDSRQNE
-102 INQNKLDLILKFG
+102 INQNKLDLIIKFG
-115 LANDKDELSS
+115 LSDDRDEIAG

-138 VRERS
+138 VKETS

-157 DELDEIINTISTRIR
+157 DEIDEIINTISTRIR

-180 ELDYILQNIITYAR
+180 ELDYLLQNIITYAN

-199 GSRENITN
+199 GSRENITK
-207 ELLTQLEIS
+207 ELLSQLEVPEK
-216 QDKIDLIQPA
+216 KIELIQQA

-233 ELTDENAQLLKALS
+233 DLTVESSESLKILASEVLK
-247 SQVIMLSE
+247 LSE
-255 LRTNLSKSIENLMDL
+255 LRTNLSSTIENLMEI

-288 AKAGSLGKL
+288 AKAGSLLRL

-303 TIQIL
+303 TIQII

-318 KTGARPPKHGLLFQH
+318 KTGTRPPKHGLIFQH

-346 IARALSSKIAIAV
+346 IARALSSKIAISV
-359 RIDLY
+359 RIDVY
-364 RNGSLDNSLLEKFSK
+364 RKGGLDNSLLDKLTK

-387 YHEPPKDRESFEEKN
+387 YHEPPKGRETFDDKR
-402 RFYKRKSKKSMQFK
+402 RFMKRSNESMKFK